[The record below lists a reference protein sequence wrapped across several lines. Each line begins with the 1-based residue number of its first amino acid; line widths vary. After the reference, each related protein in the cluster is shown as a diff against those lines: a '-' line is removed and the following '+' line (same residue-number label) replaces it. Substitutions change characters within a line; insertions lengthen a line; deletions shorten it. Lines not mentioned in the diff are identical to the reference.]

1 MIHPTAIV
9 SPKASVADDAVI
21 GPYCIV
27 GDSVVLGPKVV
38 LMSHICIEGDT
49 TVGEGTQ
56 IFPFATI
63 GFRPQD
69 LKYHGE
75 KSRLVIGRNNSI
87 REYVTMHPGTEGGR
101 METVVGDSNLFM
113 IGVHIAHD
121 CTIGSSVVMGNNA
134 TLGGHVCIENDVIIG
149 GLAAVHQWVR
159 IGRGAIIGGM
169 SGVERDV
176 IPYGNVKGER
186 AFLCGL
192 NILGLKR
199 SEVDRKEVHALN
211 QAYEMIFSEDDII
224 ANNIKKV
231 EEEFGDSPHVRE
243 VISFMRS
250 KSERSFCHPQRHQ
263 QKNAEKS

>member
-9 SPKASVADDAVI
+9 SSKARIADDAVV

-27 GDSVVLGPKVV
+27 GDSVSLESGVI
-38 LMSHICIEGDT
+38 LMSHVCVDGN
-49 TVGEGTQ
+49 TVIGEGTKV
-56 IFPFATI
+56 FPFASL
-63 GFRPQD
+63 GFQPQD

-75 KSRLVIGRNNSI
+75 ESRLIIGRNNSI

-121 CTIGSSVVMGNNA
+121 CVIGSNIVMGNNA
-134 TLGGHVCIENDVIIG
+134 TLGGHVCVEDRVIIG

-159 IGRGAIIGGM
+159 IGQGAIIGGM

-186 AFLCGL
+186 ASLCGL
-192 NILGLKR
+192 NVLGLKR
-199 SEVDRKEVHALN
+199 SDVERKELQALN
-211 QAYEMIFSEDDII
+211 QAYEMIFSDDDII
-224 ANNIKKV
+224 ANNLK
-231 EEEFGDSPHVRE
+231 R
-243 VISFMRS
+243 
-250 KSERSFCHPQRHQ
+250 
-263 QKNAEKS
+263 

>member
-9 SPKASVADDAVI
+9 SSKAKIADDVVI

-27 GDSVVLGPKVV
+27 GDSVSLGSGVV
-38 LMSHICIEGDT
+38 LMSHVCVEGN
-49 TVGEGTQ
+49 TVIGEGTKV
-56 IFPFATI
+56 FPFASL
-63 GFRPQD
+63 GFQPQD

-75 KSRLVIGRNNSI
+75 ASRLVVGRNNSI

-121 CTIGSSVVMGNNA
+121 CVVGSNVVMGNNA
-134 TLGGHVCIENDVIIG
+134 TLGGHVCVEDRVIIG

-159 IGRGAIIGGM
+159 IGQGAIIGGM

-186 AFLCGL
+186 ASLCGL
-192 NILGLKR
+192 NVLGLKR
-199 SEVDRKEVHALN
+199 AEVDRRELHALN
-211 QAYEMIFSEDDII
+211 QAYEMIFAEDDII
-224 ANNIKKV
+224 ANNLKKV
-231 EEEFGDSPHVRE
+231 EEKFGEFTYVRE
-243 VISFMRS
+243 VVRFMRS
-250 KSERSFCHPQRHQ
+250 KTERSFCHPHCN
-263 QKNAEKS
+263 QKNCS